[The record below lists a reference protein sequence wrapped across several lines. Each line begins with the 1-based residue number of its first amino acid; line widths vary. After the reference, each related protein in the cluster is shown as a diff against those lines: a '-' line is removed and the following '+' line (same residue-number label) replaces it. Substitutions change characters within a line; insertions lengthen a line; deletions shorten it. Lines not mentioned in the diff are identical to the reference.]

1 MTYLQLIN
9 KVLVGLRE
17 ATVAAVPTTP
27 HGVLV
32 AQFVNEAKEDIEDL
46 GPWKALRTS
55 DASNTAL
62 SNGTASY
69 SLTGTNERSYLMY
82 LPTEQGSLPMAFITT
97 AGYERRLDVVPITY
111 WRSLVNLYP
120 DAPRACPTMVSFS
133 RSGTVLVANFWP
145 TPDAAYNARFSLVIP
160 QAELTSASTELSI
173 PSRPVW
179 QEALVRAMEERG
191 EEFAGSIE
199 GWRNRAARSL
209 ESAILA
215 DFGADPMTFSA
226 K

>member
-46 GPWKALRTS
+46 GPWLSLRSTVNVS
-55 DASNTAL
+55 L
-62 SNGTASY
+62 SNGVSTGALS
-69 SLTGTNERSYLMY
+69 GTNERSYLLY
-82 LPTEQGSLPMAFITT
+82 LPMLEGSMPQAFITT
-97 AGYERRLDVVPITY
+97 ADYERRLNVLTLDHLA
-111 WRSLVNLYP
+111 SLQNLYP
-120 DAPRACPTMVSFS
+120 DADRACPEY
-133 RSGTVLVANFWP
+133 VAFAPSATGLTAHFWP
-145 TPDAAYNARFSLVIP
+145 TPDATYNARFHVIIP
-160 QAELTSASTELSI
+160 QAELSSASTALTI

-199 GWRNRAARSL
+199 GWRNRASRSL

-215 DFGADPMTFSA
+215 DFGSQPMTFSA
-226 K
+226 E